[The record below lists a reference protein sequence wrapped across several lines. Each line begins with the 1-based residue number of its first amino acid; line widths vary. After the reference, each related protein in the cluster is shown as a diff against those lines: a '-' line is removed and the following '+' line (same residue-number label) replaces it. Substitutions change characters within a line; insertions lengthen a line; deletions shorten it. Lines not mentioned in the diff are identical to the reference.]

1 MLTRLLIRGQR
12 EIREAFFMDEL
23 FFGKRHW
30 IWGKRFFFFD
40 PRIFTGSIT
49 RRTCSPLFSFVNCFG
64 LFVYSNFAQL
74 CSKNTHI

>member
-23 FFGKRHW
+23 FFLKTPLDLREK
-30 IWGKRFFFFD
+30 IFFFD

-64 LFVYSNFAQL
+64 LFVYTNFAQL